1 MHYPRDAF
9 STNGLP
15 TITTKQANVVIGQ
28 REKLSPTDIAEIRQY
43 YKCWEVIFNKIIE
56 NLWWKI
62 NLFSEI
68 GLTELMIFFQVSIS
82 DKK

>member
-9 STNGLP
+9 SANGLP

-43 YKCWEVIFNKIIE
+43 YKC
-56 NLWWKI
+56 
-62 NLFSEI
+62 
-68 GLTELMIFFQVSIS
+68 
-82 DKK
+82 